1 MTKTTLT
8 LNADQLLRLIDG
20 LESVAEPLELNSS
33 KLLTLRHAS
42 ADQEEHD
49 ALLERLQ
56 KALNRT
62 EG

>member
-20 LESVAEPLELNSS
+20 LESVAFPLDLN
-33 KLLTLRHAS
+33 T